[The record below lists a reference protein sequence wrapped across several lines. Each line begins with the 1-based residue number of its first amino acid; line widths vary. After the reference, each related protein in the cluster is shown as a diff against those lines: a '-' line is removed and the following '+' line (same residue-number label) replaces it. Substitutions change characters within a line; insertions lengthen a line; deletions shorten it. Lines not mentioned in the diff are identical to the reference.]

1 MNRKL
6 IEFGKKRWQNFDG
19 SKAPM
24 SAGIYS
30 IGHKKPHKATE
41 YKYVGRAGN
50 LRRRLKQHESGGRR
64 QAISKF
70 VQSKLRQ
77 GKRSELRMKSVPEK
91 KHRLREGEYIKFL
104 EEQAGYQFPF
114 NKRKGD
120 GLRIG
125 KSVPRRRTRPS
136 SALYPKGE
144 IDLYV
149 FIWGLLNG
157 LI

>member
-6 IEFGKKRWQNFDG
+6 IEFWKKRWQNFDG
-19 SKAPM
+19 SKAPI

-30 IGHKKPHKATE
+30 IGQKKRNKPTE

-50 LRRRLKQHESGGRR
+50 LRRRLKQHESGGR

-70 VQSKLRQ
+70 VQSKLKR

-91 KHRLREGEYIKFL
+91 DHSSREGAYIKFL

-120 GLRIG
+120 DLRLG